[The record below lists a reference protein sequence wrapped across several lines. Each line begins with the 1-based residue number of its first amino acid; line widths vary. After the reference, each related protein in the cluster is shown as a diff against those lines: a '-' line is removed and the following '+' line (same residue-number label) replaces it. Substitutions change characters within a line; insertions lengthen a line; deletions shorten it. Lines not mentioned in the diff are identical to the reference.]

1 MRYLLLIAFIFLT
14 LIRHLSCI
22 IALHDMETR
31 SSAQLALATSPG
43 EEVRAETALQVV
55 PGPGGKE
62 SHLLELMLSI
72 RCYLQEYS

>member
-1 MRYLLLIAFIFLT
+1 
-14 LIRHLSCI
+14 
-22 IALHDMETR
+22 METR

-72 RCYLQEYS
+72 RCYLQEYSYNVTSITLLTASKLPRLKRQLL